1 MRKLLLLN
9 GLSIASLFCQSQAAN
24 ITLKVNNIEEVKGDI
39 SIAIFNNSEG
49 FPSGDN
55 FYIGKKVPVNSKEF
69 EHSFDD
75 IPIGTYAIAIY
86 HDIDKNGELDKNW
99 FGIPKEPYG
108 FSYKETGKTGSAK
121 FDEAT
126 FELKEDIV
134 ISISLID

>member
-1 MRKLLLLN
+1 MRYFLLIIGLLLL
-9 GLSIASLFCQSQAAN
+9 SICSYSQTVN
-24 ITLKVNNIEEVKGDI
+24 LTLKVTNIEEVKGNI

-55 FYIGKKVPVNSKEF
+55 YFIGKKIPVKSKEF
-69 EHSFDD
+69 AYIFKD
-75 IPIGTYAIAIY
+75 IPKGKYAIAIY
-86 HDIDKNGELDKNW
+86 HDMNKNGEHDKNW

-108 FSYKETGKTGSAK
+108 FSYKEKGKTGSAK

-134 ISISLID
+134 ISINLID